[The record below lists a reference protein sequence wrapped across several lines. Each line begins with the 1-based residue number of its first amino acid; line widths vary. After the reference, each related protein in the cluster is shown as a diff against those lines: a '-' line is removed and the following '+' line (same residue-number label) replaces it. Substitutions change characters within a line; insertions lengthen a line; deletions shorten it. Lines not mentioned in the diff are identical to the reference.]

1 MPKRRNRTFANGEL
15 LPLVGEHE
23 RAGLSRAIDI
33 AKAIMTDKRMDME
46 DADLVKRIRW
56 SVTDARRRAA
66 ARGV

>member
-1 MPKRRNRTFANGEL
+1 MEQTHLWRRDVEATQ
-15 LPLVGEHE
+15 P
-23 RAGLSRAIDI
+23 DI

-46 DADLVKRIRW
+46 DADLVKRTRW